1 MQKNT
6 MTTTSN
12 DKILRQKETLAAAAL
27 QVAED
32 ALELLQDHLEECS
45 TRDLVTV
52 FNSAVKAHR
61 EIVSDIV
68 SLTETESKGEQDLAK
83 EYGPTVE
90 KLLNK
95 LKPKSQK
102 E

>member
-6 MTTTSN
+6 MTTNSN

-32 ALELLQDHLEECS
+32 ALELLQDHLEDCS

-68 SLTETESKGEQDLAK
+68 SLTDSESKQEQILAK
-83 EYGPTVE
+83 EYNGTLT
-90 KLLNK
+90 KLLKN
-95 LKPKSQK
+95 L

>member
-6 MTTTSN
+6 MTSPN
-12 DKILRQKETLAAAAL
+12 EKILKQKESLAAAAL

-32 ALELLQDHLEECS
+32 ALELLQGQLEECS

-68 SLTETESKGEQDLAK
+68 SLTDSESKQEKVLAK
-83 EYGPTVE
+83 EYNTTLE
-90 KLLNK
+90 KLLKN
-95 LKPKSQK
+95 L

>member
-6 MTTTSN
+6 MTSPN
-12 DKILRQKETLAAAAL
+12 EKILKQKESLAAAAL

-32 ALELLQDHLEECS
+32 ALELLQGQLEECS

-68 SLTETESKGEQDLAK
+68 SLTDSESKQEQTLAK
-83 EYGPTVE
+83 EYDTKVE
-90 KLLNK
+90 ELLKK
-95 LKPKSQK
+95 LKPKN
-102 E
+102 